1 MSVVDMVAYERTEK
15 KLNSVK
21 EIKSAFVYQSLPFD
35 VRKSA
40 VGLFIAEVARKSIR
54 EPEENKP
61 LFDFLFSIFQFLDAT
76 SESIANVH
84 LWFMLHLSTFLG
96 FMPGG
101 DRSKNTPFFDLKE
114 GVFVNDEPA
123 HIHFLQ
129 AAESQLLY
137 RLLITELEYCHSI
150 AMTRAQRKLLLSKII
165 EYYRLHIENF
175 PEINAHLILEEVLE

>member
-1 MSVVDMVAYERTEK
+1 MVYA
-15 KLNSVK
+15 
-21 EIKSAFVYQSLPFD
+21 P
-35 VRKSA
+35 
-40 VGLFIAEVARKSIR
+40 
-54 EPEENKP
+54 
-61 LFDFLFSIFQFLDAT
+61 
-76 SESIANVH
+76 SEY
-84 LWFMLHLSTFLG
+84 FLG

-101 DRSKNTPFFDLKE
+101 DRSEDTPFFDLKE